1 MMLEKTLRWHF
12 STFVAALLVLLA
24 LGFSSSARCQATGKH
39 DFDTICA
46 SCHGID
52 GSGKGRDLTEASPP
66 DLTKLSEKNGGKFPF
81 EEAYRTVDGREM
93 KGSHRRFAMPFW
105 GDYLQKQGDE
115 YSPSSNAAVK
125 QRISAI
131 VHYVETLQKK

>member
-1 MMLEKTLRWHF
+1 
-12 STFVAALLVLLA
+12 
-24 LGFSSSARCQATGKH
+24 
-39 DFDTICA
+39 
-46 SCHGID
+46 
-52 GSGKGRDLTEASPP
+52 
-66 DLTKLSEKNGGKFPF
+66 
-81 EEAYRTVDGREM
+81 
-93 KGSHRRFAMPFW
+93 MPFW